1 MFYFDVSSNMPAQSA
16 QSAHPANF
24 AHCEQAEQVF
34 FGLIPFFNPMDWED
48 S

>member
-16 QSAHPANF
+16 RPANL

-34 FGLIPFFNPMDWED
+34 FGLISFFNPMDWED